1 MRRLATHRLRGTAL
15 AAMVVV
21 AFLVVGAVPALA
33 FDRQANETT
42 MLRLINKARTSR
54 GLHAVRVVTTL
65 DRAALRHS
73 RDMLQRDYFAHSSLS
88 GATVATRARASGYS
102 VSGCTRWTVGEVIAW
117 GTSYRGTPRAIFKA
131 WMHSRSHRTIILT
144 KNWRDVGIGCSRGEF
159 RGLSGAIMYTVDF
172 GRRVR

>member
-33 FDRQANETT
+33 FDRQASERT
-42 MLRLINKARTSR
+42 MLRLINRARTSR
-54 GLHAVRVVTTL
+54 GLHRVRIVTTL

-88 GATVATRARASGYS
+88 GATVATRARAAGYS

-117 GTSYRGTPRAIFKA
+117 GQSYRGTPETIFKA
-131 WMHSRSHRTIILT
+131 WMHSRSHRSIILG
-144 KNWRDVGIGCSRGEF
+144 KRWRDGGVGCSLGEY
-159 RGLSGAIMYTVDF
+159 RGLSGVIMYTVDF
-172 GRRVR
+172 GRRVQ